1 MTRTKAKSK
10 RNSKTKNK
18 SDLINYHYIMQTS
31 STWFEEVNKDNEYI
45 FVIISKRI
53 ISWVE
58 YFNSTAYN
66 NETEMR
72 LGEKRVDQ
80 QKEAYRI
87 VKYKRF

>member
-1 MTRTKAKSK
+1 
-10 RNSKTKNK
+10 
-18 SDLINYHYIMQTS
+18 MQAPS
-31 STWFEEVNKDNEYI
+31 VWFEEINKDNEYI

-58 YFNSTAYN
+58 YFNSTAYH

-72 LGEKRVDQ
+72 IGEKRFGQ
-80 QKEAYRI
+80 GEEAYRI

>member
-1 MTRTKAKSK
+1 
-10 RNSKTKNK
+10 
-18 SDLINYHYIMQTS
+18 MQAPS
-31 STWFEEVNKDNEYI
+31 VWFEEINKDNEYI

-58 YFNSTAYN
+58 YFSSTTYH

-72 LGEKRVDQ
+72 IGEKRVDQ
-80 QKEAYRI
+80 QKEVYRI